1 MNTNKNPT
9 HTQTPKQSTSMQKK
23 KQTTKQSKDSPQN
36 IRIIEMTESSL
47 IFTFLFQKQCKEFN
61 GVIVKIDDKKE
72 NDFIHKLVA
81 KTGKIYFYYFENR
94 QSIVLYVVTT
104 AMM

>member
-1 MNTNKNPT
+1 MNTKKNPNT
-9 HTQTPKQSTSMQKK
+9 HKHQSKAHQCKK

>member
-1 MNTNKNPT
+1 MNT
-9 HTQTPKQSTSMQKK
+9 KK
-23 KQTTKQSKDSPQN
+23 KPHTHKHQSKAHQCKKKTTTKQNKDSPQN
-36 IRIIEMTESSL
+36 IRIKEMTESSL
-47 IFTFLFQKQCKEFN
+47 IFTFLLQKQCKEFN

-94 QSIVLYVVTT
+94 QSFVLYVVTT